1 VRRIVLLLIFLA
13 AGTARAQQ
21 TPGAQTPPP
30 IDSPKETD
38 KLKESCF
45 NLKGIPGCAEELFTG
60 TPIHIAVGSI
70 APQNGF
76 GAGLA
81 YVGHKTTETWRIS
94 WNADAVGS
102 NNASWR
108 AGFYMKFV
116 HTPNSPIDVGFG
128 TPPAPKFNQT
138 ELPEHTVF
146 GFYAQT
152 ISLNK
157 ITYFGLGPTTT
168 TAGRSYYGMT
178 QTIVGG
184 NAVKTIYQRLNMGI
198 FGEINGRFVNI
209 RPSSGQ
215 QSPSIQQIYTE
226 ATAPGLTNQPSVLQL
241 GEGIRMRPVWANDVV
256 RLNYSLAYQQYFAP
270 GNSTFSFQRLT
281 VDLDHEFALYGK
293 TTRLLGPIAGNGPD
307 ACFLNPADKKP
318 KCPNPYVRNSEGTIG
333 LRFFTSLSMTPGGDI
348 VPFYFQ
354 PTLGGSDINGNSTL
368 SSYQDYRFRAP
379 NVMFFRESFEHSI
392 FRLPL
397 GIAFRADEGKVAMT
411 RGGFGSSPWIHS
423 FSAGL
428 TLRAGGFPQ
437 VYFLYSWGGNEGQH
451 TIANVNSSLLG
462 GSARPSLF

>member
-1 VRRIVLLLIFLA
+1 LRRIVLLLIFLA

-21 TPGAQTPPP
+21 APAAQTPPP
-30 IDSPKETD
+30 VDSPKETD

-45 NLKGIPGCAEELFTG
+45 NLKGIPDCAEELFTG

-70 APQNGF
+70 APQDGF

-81 YVGHKTTETWRIS
+81 YVGHKTTDNWRIS

-116 HTPNSPIDVGFG
+116 HTPNQPVGVGFG
-128 TPPAPKFNQT
+128 TPPPPKFNRT

-146 GFYAQT
+146 GFHAQT

-157 ITYFGLGPTTT
+157 ITYFGLGPATTG
-168 TAGRSYYGMT
+168 AGRSYYGMT
-178 QTIVGG
+178 ETIVGG
-184 NAVKTIYQRLNMGI
+184 NVVRTIYQRLNMSL

-209 RPSSGQ
+209 RPSTGQ
-215 QSPSIQQIYTE
+215 QSPSIEQIYTE

-241 GEGIRMRPVWANDVV
+241 GEGIRMRPVRVNDVV

-270 GNSTFSFQRLT
+270 GDSTFSFQRLT
-281 VDLDHEFALYGK
+281 VDLGNEFALYGK
-293 TTRLLGPIAGNGPD
+293 TTRLIGPIPGNGPD
-307 ACFLNPADKKP
+307 SCFLNPADKKP
-318 KCPNPYVRNSEGTIG
+318 KCPNPYVRNAEGTIG
-333 LRFFTSLSMTPGGDI
+333 VRFFTSLSMTPGGDI

-354 PTLGGSDINGNSTL
+354 PTLGGLDINGNSSL

-397 GIAFRADEGKVAMT
+397 GIAFQADEGKIAMT
-411 RGGFGSSPWIHS
+411 RGGLGSSPWIHS

-437 VYFLYSWGGNEGQH
+437 VFLFYSWGGNEGTH
-451 TIANVNSSLLG
+451 LIANVNSSLLG
-462 GSARPSLF
+462 GATRPSLF

>member
-1 VRRIVLLLIFLA
+1 VRGIVLVLILFA
-13 AGTARAQQ
+13 AGTARAQ
-21 TPGAQTPPP
+21 PDGGAQNPPP
-30 IDSPKETD
+30 IDSPKEID

-45 NLKGIPGCAEELFTG
+45 NLKGIPGCVEELFLG
-60 TPIHIAVGSI
+60 KPMHIAVGTI
-70 APQNGF
+70 APQDGF

-81 YVGHKTTETWRIS
+81 YVGHETTENWRIN
-94 WNADAVGS
+94 WNVDAVGAS
-102 NNASWR
+102 NASWR

-116 HTPNSPIDVGFG
+116 HTPNSPIGVGFG
-128 TPPAPKFNQT
+128 TPPPPKVNQT

-157 ITYFGLGPTTT
+157 LTYFGLGPTTT
-168 TAGRSYYGMT
+168 RAGRSYYGISE
-178 QTIVGG
+178 TIVGG
-184 NAVKTIYQRLNMGI
+184 NVVKTIYDRLHLGI
-198 FGEINGRFVNI
+198 FGEMNGRFVNI
-209 RPSSGQ
+209 RPSRGQ
-215 QSPSIQQIYTE
+215 QSPSIEQLYTE

-270 GNSTFSFQRLT
+270 GNSTFSFQKLT
-281 VDLDHEFALYGK
+281 VDLGNEFALYGK
-293 TTRLLGPIAGNGPD
+293 TTRLLGPIPGNGPD
-307 ACFLNPADKKP
+307 TCFLNPADKEP
-318 KCPNPYVRNSEGTIG
+318 KCPDPYVRNSEGTIG

-354 PTLGGSDINGNSTL
+354 PTLGGSDIYGDSTL

-379 NVMFFRESFEHSI
+379 NVLFFRESFEHSI

-397 GIAFRADEGKVAMT
+397 GIAFRADQGKVAMT
-411 RGGFGSSPWIHS
+411 RGGLGSSPWIHS

-437 VYFLYSWGGNEGQH
+437 VYLLYSWGGNEGTH

-462 GSARPSLF
+462 GSSRPSLY

>member
-1 VRRIVLLLIFLA
+1 VRRIVLVLLLLA
-13 AGTARAQQ
+13 AGTVRAQQ
-21 TPGAQTPPP
+21 APATQNPAP
-30 IDSPKETD
+30 IDSPKESD

-45 NLKGIPGCAEELFTG
+45 NLKGIPDCAEELFTG
-60 TPIHIAVGSI
+60 VPIHIAVGSI

-81 YVGHKTTETWRIS
+81 YVGHKTTQTWRIS
-94 WNADAVGS
+94 WDADAVGS

-116 HTPNSPIDVGFG
+116 HTPKKGVGVEFG
-128 TPPAPKFNQT
+128 TPPPPKKNQT

-146 GFYAQT
+146 GLYAQT

-157 ITYFGLGPTTT
+157 LTYFGLGPATTE
-168 TAGRSYYGMT
+168 AGRSYYGMT
-178 QTIVGG
+178 ETIVGG
-184 NAVKTIYQRLNMGI
+184 DVVKTIYQRLNMGI
-198 FGEINGRFVNI
+198 FGEVNGRFVDI
-209 RPSSGQ
+209 RPSLGQ
-215 QSPSIQQIYTE
+215 PSPSIGQLYAE

-241 GEGIRMRPVWANDVV
+241 GEGIRMRPIWANDVV
-256 RLNYSLAYQQYFAP
+256 RLNYSLAYQQYLAP
-270 GNSTFSFQRLT
+270 GDSTFTLQRLT
-281 VDLDHEFALYGK
+281 VDLRNEFAIYGK

-307 ACFLNPADKKP
+307 SCLLNPADKKS
-318 KCPNPYVRNSEGTIG
+318 KCPSPYVRNSEGTIG

-348 VPFYFQ
+348 VPFYYQ
-354 PTLGGSDINGNSTL
+354 PTLGGADINGNSTL

-379 NVMFFRESFEHSI
+379 NVTLVRESFEHSI

-397 GIAFRADEGKVAMT
+397 GIAFQADEGKVALT
-411 RGGFGSSPWIHS
+411 RGDLGSSPWIHS

-428 TLRAGGFPQ
+428 TLRAGGLPQ
-437 VYFLYSWGGNEGQH
+437 VYLFYSWGGNEGTH